1 MKKLYS
7 LFALIALLF
16 ATSGCED
23 DYRSMV
29 LFEGVEPIYQIG
41 TCDNLVS
48 FLSFY
53 LSETEGETVLGIDGG
68 DGSYR
73 VINEH
78 ESVASVTFTDDVNGY
93 QRIKIHPLAEG
104 ETIVKVMD
112 GSGESTQLRITV
124 RSRRQYT
131 MTKMGFEYGISD
143 GAPTELLGEVSEE
156 LSNRPWLENTG
167 YYVLVPDKECSN
179 FLEKGVLEI
188 YRTGKED
195 KPLVGRYDTVPV
207 EDEDGDTYALWQF
220 TCNGEQRLFT
230 RTVTGNEGSSV
241 VKCVL
246 AENVTPFCS
255 SGLLPEGVLV
265 IYLTARSLRFGWSDG
280 VLV

>member
-16 ATSGCED
+16 TASGCED

-48 FLSFY
+48 NLSYY
-53 LSETEGETVLGIDGG
+53 LSETNEDTVLGIDGG
-68 DGSYR
+68 DGSYN

-112 GSGESTQLRITV
+112 GSGEETQLRITV
-124 RSRRQYT
+124 KGRRQYT
-131 MTKMGFEYGISD
+131 LTKMGFEYGISS
-143 GAPTELLGEVSEE
+143 GAPTELLGDVSKALAE
-156 LSNRPWLENTG
+156 RPWVKDGG
-167 YYVLVPDKECSN
+167 YYVLVPEDFSN
-179 FLEKGVLEI
+179 SMWKGVLEI
-188 YRTGKED
+188 YPTGKEEE
-195 KPLVGRYDTVPV
+195 PLMGIYETVPV
-207 EDEDGDTYALWQF
+207 EDENFVNKKTDSCQEQIYERLTDGRLRLPVFVSVAHHLSVLYASF
-220 TCNGEQRLFT
+220 VCFECIVCLFWT
-230 RTVTGNEGSSV
+230 NH
-241 VKCVL
+241 
-246 AENVTPFCS
+246 PFPPLHC
-255 SGLLPEGVLV
+255 PKP
-265 IYLTARSLRFGWSDG
+265 
-280 VLV
+280 

>member
-255 SGLLPEGVLV
+255 SGLLPEGYWLF
-265 IYLTARSLRFGWSDG
+265 TARSLRFGWSDG

>member
-255 SGLLPEGVLV
+255 SGL
-265 IYLTARSLRFGWSDG
+265 
-280 VLV
+280 

>member
-1 MKKLYS
+1 MKKLY
-7 LFALIALLF
+7 ALLALTVLLF
-16 ATSGCED
+16 TISGCED

-29 LFEGVEPIYQIG
+29 LFEGAEPVYEIG
-41 TCDNLVS
+41 TCDNRVS
-48 FLSFY
+48 SLSFY
-53 LSETEGETVLGIDGG
+53 LSETKGEVVLGIDGG
-68 DGSYR
+68 DGSYS

-78 ESVASVTFTDDVNGY
+78 EPVALVTFIGEVNGY
-93 QRIKIHPLAEG
+93 QRISILPLEAG

-143 GAPTELLGEVSEE
+143 GAPTELLGDVAEE

-220 TCNGEQRLFT
+220 TYNGEQRLFT
-230 RTVTGNEGSSV
+230 RTVTGNGGSSV
-241 VKCVL
+241 IKCVL

-265 IYLTARSLRFGWSDG
+265 IYREQFTVRME
-280 VLV
+280 

>member
-16 ATSGCED
+16 TASGCED

-48 FLSFY
+48 NLSYY
-53 LSETEGETVLGIDGG
+53 LSETNEDTVLGIDGG
-68 DGSYR
+68 DGSYN

-93 QRIKIHPLAEG
+93 QRIKIHPLAAG

-124 RSRRQYT
+124 KSRRQYT
-131 MTKMGFEYGISD
+131 MTKMAFEYGISND
-143 GAPTELLGEVSEE
+143 AVTELLGGVAEA
-156 LSNRPWLENTG
+156 LSDRPWLENGG
-167 YYVLVPDKECSN
+167 YYVLVPDKDCSH

-188 YRTGKED
+188 YPTGKEE
-195 KPLVGRYDTVPV
+195 KPLMGRYDTVPV

-230 RTVTGNEGSSV
+230 RTLSRNGDSSV

-246 AENVTPFCS
+246 AENVTPFCPS
-255 SGLLPEGVLV
+255 ALLPEGGLV
-265 IYLTARSLRFGWSDG
+265 IYREMFKLRME
-280 VLV
+280 